1 MGRHPAHWALYTFFV
16 AKVGKRNEMIVHLKN
31 DITAFAAIPA
41 IWPTGRNIFFT
52 AEGNSAVAPVTRFY
66 PDLCNIY
73 KHFAHPSWL
82 SAFVFLQRKQN
93 SPDSPAYYT

>member
-1 MGRHPAHWALYTFFV
+1 
-16 AKVGKRNEMIVHLKN
+16 MIVHLKN

-73 KHFAHPSWL
+73 KHFAHPSCCQPSYFFRGNRIPL
-82 SAFVFLQRKQN
+82 IPLHIIPENYQIINHSAILFCNF
-93 SPDSPAYYT
+93 